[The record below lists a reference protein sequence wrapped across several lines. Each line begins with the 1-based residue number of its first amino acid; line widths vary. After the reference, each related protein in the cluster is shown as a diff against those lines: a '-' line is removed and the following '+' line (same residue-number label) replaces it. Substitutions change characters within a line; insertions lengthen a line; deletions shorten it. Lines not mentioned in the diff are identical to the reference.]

1 MYFESLFLY
10 EQISDNYIRVMSL
23 SHLLRSRVMHIA
35 LRSNKTLFRYFRTSM
50 VASRYTQLPIVTHT
64 HYLLT
69 SNKVHPK
76 PFLSST
82 QLRLFSEE
90 GSPPTWKEVNDK
102 IIEVLSAFDKI
113 APENVSLEAHF
124 INDLGLD
131 SLDIVEIVMSFED
144 FFDVEITDDELE
156 TVFSGKDA
164 ADLIGRKLEIPF
176 PEAAL

>member
-1 MYFESLFLY
+1 
-10 EQISDNYIRVMSL
+10 MSL
-23 SHLLRSRVMHIA
+23 SHILRSRVMHLA
-35 LRSNKTLFRYFRTSM
+35 LRSNRTLYRSFGTSM
-50 VASRYTQLPIVTHT
+50 VASRYAQLSLVTHT
-64 HYLLT
+64 PFIYAFNNVYPSPLL
-69 SNKVHPK
+69 SGI
-76 PFLSST
+76 
-82 QLRLFSEE
+82 QLRLFSE
-90 GSPPTWKEVNDK
+90 GGPPPTWKEVNDK

-156 TVFSGKDA
+156 TIFSGKDA
-164 ADLIGRKLEIPF
+164 ADMIGRKLEIPF